1 MNKPKIWT
9 IKMPN
14 NTLSKWVKHED
25 YIDLLAEAARLKIYV
40 DQLEGHIALIQS
52 LGNDMAKK
60 MPPCVAL
67 HNWVSV
73 TGGTKE

>member
-1 MNKPKIWT
+1 MQD
-9 IKMPN
+9 

-25 YIDLLAEAARLKIYV
+25 YRDLLAETVRLKLYV
-40 DQLEGHIALIQS
+40 DQLEGHIALIRS

-60 MPPCVAL
+60 MTPCVAL